1 MEISI
6 MKATIH
12 SNLVDLLQYRAL
24 VTPDLKM
31 YTYLVD
37 GENQETRKTA
47 AELNK
52 RAMTIASAIHRRSKR
67 HKTAL
72 LLYPPGLEFI
82 AGFMGC
88 LYAGVIPIPAYP
100 PHMRRPT
107 PRLDAIIR
115 NSSTEI
121 ALSTDKLIVDVLS
134 SADKDSVLPNL
145 EFMATE
151 HLVSTGSFF
160 CMPCK
165 ADDIAFLQ
173 YTSGS
178 TADPKGVMVSHKNLM
193 HNMSLIA
200 KYFQLSETTR
210 IVNWLPAYH
219 DMGLIGQ
226 LLMSLYLGCELTYM
240 SPVSFMQKPIRWLR
254 AITKYRA
261 TYSGAPNFAYELC
274 VEKFNPEIDGDIDLS
289 SWALAFNGAEPVRK
303 ETLEKFIRVFVPY
316 GFQAN
321 SLAPSYGLAEGTL
334 YVSGYKREQ
343 TYTTLWLDAD
353 LLEMDQAVPA
363 AEDSENVRAVVAC
376 GIVVPEQRTVIVSHK
391 DGQLCNEG
399 MVGEIWVSGSSVA
412 QGYWENEGA
421 TQLSFQG
428 ELAHFPGESFLRTGD
443 LGFIQDNELYI
454 TGRIKDVLIVNGRNL
469 YPQDIEFSVQ
479 NSHPAVRKE
488 YLAAFQRQCADG
500 SEEIVV
506 VAELNREY
514 RSRSKVEEKVSD
526 RSLQLQNEV
535 LTAARRILLEQCDIH
550 LNDLILIRTGTIPKT
565 SSGKIQRSLTKK
577 WYETGELQRS

>member
-1 MEISI
+1 

-37 GENQETRKTA
+37 GENQEVSMTA
-47 AELNK
+47 ADLNK
-52 RAMTIASAIHRRSKR
+52 RAMTIASSLHRRGSQ

-82 AGFMGC
+82 SGFMGC

-107 PRLDAIIR
+107 PRLDAIIH
-115 NSSTEI
+115 NSRTGI
-121 ALSTDKLIVDVLS
+121 ALSTDKLIMDLLS
-134 SADKDSVLPNL
+134 CTENDSLLSNL
-145 EFMATE
+145 EFMATD
-151 HLVSTGSFF
+151 HLVSNGGFY
-160 CMPCK
+160 CMPCR

-178 TADPKGVMVSHKNLM
+178 TADPKGVMVSHGNLI

-226 LLMSLYLGCELTYM
+226 LLMSLYLGCELVYM

-274 VEKFNPEIDGDIDLS
+274 VEKFNPEIDGDVDLS

-303 ETLEKFIRVFVPY
+303 ETLEKFIYTFVPY
-316 GFQAN
+316 GFQAK
-321 SLAPSYGLAEGTL
+321 SFAPSYGLAEGTL

-343 TYTTLWLDAD
+343 TYTSLWLDVER
-353 LLEMDQAVPA
+353 LEIDQAVA
-363 AEDSENVRAVVAC
+363 VAEDSENARAVVAC
-376 GIVVPEQRTVIVSHK
+376 GLVVPEQRTVIVNHR
-391 DGQLCNEG
+391 DGQLCKEE

-412 QGYWENEGA
+412 QGYWASEEA
-421 TQLSFQG
+421 TQVCFQG
-428 ELAHFPGESFLRTGD
+428 ELLNFPGERFLRTGD
-443 LGFIQDNELYI
+443 LGFIKDNELYVI
-454 TGRIKDVLIVNGRNL
+454 GRIKDVLIVNGRNL
-469 YPQDIEFSVQ
+469 YPHDIEFSVQ
-479 NSHPAVRKE
+479 NCHPAVRKE
-488 YLAAFQRQCADG
+488 YVAAFQRQGADG

-514 RSRSKVEEKVSD
+514 RSRSKDEEDVGK
-526 RSLQLQNEV
+526 RSKQLQNEV
-535 LTAARRILLEQCDIH
+535 LAAARRILWEQCDIH